1 MITFR
6 EFLELAESSTGER
19 GKRRLAPKGPKANR
33 YSRTAQRHDTVDR
46 VALKKAG
53 FKRYSNQD
61 YYPQD
66 HISSSSPHHDT
77 VISTYKN
84 QSDFAKHNI
93 KGKLKN
99 VGRTA
104 TGVPKKKVVPT
115 AERVRHLKAL
125 KKQLGSDRTSRQVH
139 DVSIHAKD
147 DQEHQKNDPKQL
159 ISRGKSFKKEVK
171 AVPSATKQVGGK
183 AGDKVVGR
191 PAEVQSMPDSMP
203 ASQKVALRKKGA
215 TKRGKIYNKELGG
228 SKTNPKTGLNIGN
241 LK

>member
-1 MITFR
+1 MITFK

-19 GKRRLAPKGPKANR
+19 GKRRLAPKGPKGSR
-33 YSRTAQRHDTVDR
+33 YERTAQRHDTVDR
-46 VALKKAG
+46 IALRKAG
-53 FKRYSNQD
+53 FKRPPNQD

-77 VISTYKN
+77 VIGTYKN
-84 QSDFAKHNI
+84 QSDFAKHNV

-99 VGRTA
+99 AGRTLTEA
-104 TGVPKKKVVPT
+104 QKKKVVPT

-125 KKQLGSDRTSRQVH
+125 RTQLGGDRTPRQVH

-147 DQEHQKNDPKQL
+147 DQEYQKNDPKQL

-203 ASQKVALRKKGA
+203 ASQKVALRNKGA
-215 TKRGKIYNKELGG
+215 KKRGKIYNQELGG

>member
-19 GKRRLAPKGPKANR
+19 GRRRLAPKGPKANK
-33 YSRTAQRHDTVDR
+33 YSRSAQRHATVDR
-46 VALKKAG
+46 IALKKAG
-53 FKRYSNQD
+53 FKRSPNQD

-66 HISSSSPHHDT
+66 NVSSSSPHHDT

-84 QSDFAKHNI
+84 QSDFAKHNV

-99 VGRTA
+99 AGRTA
-104 TGVPKKKVVPT
+104 TGVQKKRVVPT
-115 AERVRHLKAL
+115 GERVRHLRAL
-125 KKQLGSDRTSRQVH
+125 RNQLGGDRTSKQVH
-139 DVSIHAKD
+139 DISIHAKD
-147 DQEHQKNDPKQL
+147 DHEHQKNDPKQL

-191 PAEVQSMPDSMP
+191 PSEVQPMPDSMS
-203 ASQKVALRKKGA
+203 ARQKVELRKKGA
-215 TKRGKIYNKELGG
+215 VKRGKIYNKELGG